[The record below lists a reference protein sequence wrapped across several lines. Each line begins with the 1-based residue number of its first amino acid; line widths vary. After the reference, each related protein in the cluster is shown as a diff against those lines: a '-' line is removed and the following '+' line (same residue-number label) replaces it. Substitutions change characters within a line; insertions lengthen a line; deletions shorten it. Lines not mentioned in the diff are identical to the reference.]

1 MFEPAIINDDVCMLL
16 QYLRPGFD
24 IRIRIDMT
32 SQIIINSETFQK
44 LIEREREG
52 RGGEGKPS
60 NCSERFHEHRK
71 TKAAKQQATTQ
82 ATNRQTTLTLHHS
95 KLTTLQPAL
104 SL

>member
-52 RGGEGKPS
+52 RGGET
-60 NCSERFHEHRK
+60 F
-71 TKAAKQQATTQ
+71 
-82 ATNRQTTLTLHHS
+82 
-95 KLTTLQPAL
+95 KLFRAVP
-104 SL
+104 